1 MLEIYRVEYTNRSH
15 RDSDLCMGL
24 AATMIYYQVIINH
37 ASKRDNLC
45 RDYVVMSVFRLK
57 IKVSRN
63 GNDPAVW
70 TDLKEVSNSLS
81 NTWTGDHIWF
91 TRSIKFP
98 SEFTEKPL
106 QERFKIF
113 TNESEMTRLMEKYR
127 GQVSHLYTDL
137 IKLDEEMNEIK
148 NAISLVKQKAETQTD
163 ATNRAKILNVNNSP
177 TEGNVA
183 KLKAKK
189 SEIDVLRQ
197 SLGGIESENEKFNM
211 LVLLSSL
218 FPTTL
223 PRPNNIYDKISGT
236 LSLNAGFKMMRAI
249 KRSFGMLVDKEVYSY
264 VGNDTIL
271 RVVWNDDVFSHPWIQ
286 SIISAIPDYVKWVK
300 LTEPQ
305 LRQQRSFVL
314 KRIQELDVDAAK
326 AQLEELHKGLENLLT
341 MHNDSS
347 ISFTFAQYSLLKTN
361 IEAKNAQV
369 VRDITVL
376 DSNKNSTT
384 DEEIQLFT
392 NQMEEL
398 YNRFTEEEANKGN
411 RRYYTYLDLVQRFG
425 ETKFSL
431 RTLME
436 YLKRL
441 IARLKEYK
449 TKERLSEYIRF
460 KHTDD
465 EELKTAFQSLKI
477 DGVKEQFSTFQNL
490 FQSVTSDVK
499 YPPHMSS
506 SLIFAIQNQIRNP
519 DVLNKNWYKNNTM
532 MKKAPKSIPENENY
546 TGLTSPGIGK
556 DYEVYLAIDFIT
568 GKITNEN
575 SKQLGCAL
583 RGERLGSWLVDS
595 RYTMYKVDDLIKKP
609 VKLKGGGS
617 RRNRYKKGITQKR
630 VSR

>member
-1 MLEIYRVEYTNRSH
+1 
-15 RDSDLCMGL
+15 
-24 AATMIYYQVIINH
+24 
-37 ASKRDNLC
+37 
-45 RDYVVMSVFRLK
+45 MSVFRLK

-63 GNDPAVW
+63 GNDSAAGW
-70 TDLKEVSNSLS
+70 TDLKELSNSMS
-81 NTWTGDHIWF
+81 NTWTGEHIWF
-91 TRSIKFP
+91 TRSIQFP

-113 TNESEMTRLMEKYR
+113 TNETEMTRLLGKYR
-127 GQVSHLYTDL
+127 GQVSSLYTDL
-137 IKLDEEMNEIK
+137 IKLDEELNEIK
-148 NAISLVKQKAETQTD
+148 NSISLVKQKAEMQTD
-163 ATNRAKILNVNNSP
+163 AGIRTNLLNANNDP

-189 SEIDVLRQ
+189 TEIDVLRQ
-197 SLGGIESENEKFNM
+197 NLGGIESENEKFNM
-211 LVLLSSL
+211 LVLLTTL

-223 PRPNNIYDKISGT
+223 PRSNNIYDTISGR
-236 LSLNAGFKMMRAI
+236 LSMNRNFKIMRAI
-249 KRSFGMLVDKEVYSY
+249 KRSFGIQVDNEVYSY

-271 RVVWNDDVFSHPWIQ
+271 RVVWNNDVFNHPWIQ

-305 LRQQRSFVL
+305 LKQQGRFVL
-314 KRIQELDVDAAK
+314 KGIQELDMDAVK
-326 AQLEELHKGLENLLT
+326 TQLEELRKGIDKILDMN
-341 MHNDSS
+341 SS
-347 ISFTFAQYSLLKTN
+347 GSINFAQYSLLRPN
-361 IEAKNAQV
+361 IEAKNAQIV
-369 VRDITVL
+369 KDITVL
-376 DSNKNSTT
+376 DTNKNSAT

-392 NQMEEL
+392 NQIEEL
-398 YNRFTEEEANKGN
+398 YNRFTEEEADKGN

-425 ETKFSL
+425 ESKFSL

-441 IARLKEYK
+441 LAKLKEYK
-449 TKERLSEYIRF
+449 TKERLNEYIRF

-490 FQSVTSDVK
+490 FQSVTSGVK

-506 SLIFAIQNQIRNP
+506 SLFSAIQNQIRNP
-519 DVLNKNWYKNNTM
+519 DVLNKYWYNNNTM
-532 MKKAPKSIPENENY
+532 MKKAPRMIPENENY
-546 TGLTSPGIGK
+546 TGLTSPGTGK

-575 SKQLGCAL
+575 SKQLRCAL

-595 RYTMYKVDDLIKKP
+595 RYVLYKIDDLIKTQ
-609 VKLKGGGS
+609 VKNSVVGGKS
-617 RRNRYKKGITQKR
+617 RRKNGKKDITRKR
-630 VSR
+630 VRR